1 MGMNVVFLCVWVWM
15 MGRRKRWVQHLNG
28 RSGRGTCE
36 GLALCEDMSID
47 RQTGKILTNA
57 RSSAVS

>member
-15 MGRRKRWVQHLNG
+15 MGRRKCWVQHLNG
-28 RSGRGTCE
+28 RSGTCE
-36 GLALCEDMSID
+36 GLALCEDMRID
-47 RQTGKILTNA
+47 RQTGKILTNT